1 MAIRVAILANHVKAE
16 KDICMSGGVAKNKGV
31 VTDLEKILGIKIKK
45 LKYDPQIVGAIGAAV
60 IAGEKVKGGNKS

>member
-1 MAIRVAILANHVKAE
+1 MAIRVAILANHVSAE

-31 VTDLEKILGIKIKK
+31 VSHLEQVLGVKIKK

-60 IAGEKVKGGNKS
+60 IAGEKAKGGKPS